1 MGPQPLIPSQVPA
14 LSIQCLPCPQLST
27 HSDKN
32 SNQVRFEAA
41 PPGQTDNRALCRAL
55 QGQRG
60 QTTGSAALPLTP
72 SGPVICPLSPR
83 APVDRCAAHDQGSC
97 HPSTCGLGYMVIVMG
112 FPAEGSNRSW
122 SNKVNMLG
130 RFFQQTAAFWERA
143 AFSRL
148 CKGTAW
154 LAAAC
159 SCVLSFPTPVPPPTS
174 PVLIFLPFLPILTH
188 VPSTRPLFHLS
199 PHLSSHIRS
208 LLASPIPVHRPPTP
222 AFYICLTHLFPH
234 TWSPIH
240 SPMVLSEF
248 FKHLLDNQPERGGWI
263 KIVHSC
269 PQ

>member
-1 MGPQPLIPSQVPA
+1 MYKCALFLMLLPA

-72 SGPVICPLSPR
+72 SGPLICPLSPR

-130 RFFQQTAAFWERA
+130 RFLGKG
-143 AFSRL
+143 RL
-148 CKGTAW
+148 FPFVQRYSVASGSLLLCPVLPHTCASSH
-154 LAAAC
+154 LSSPHFPPIPPHPHTCPLYLSTLPPVPTPVFPYPFPAC
-159 SCVLSFPTPVPPPTS
+159 VPHPCPPSPYTCLLHLSQTPVPPHLAPY
-174 PVLIFLPFLPILTH
+174 PLTH
-188 VPSTRPLFHLS
+188 GTVGVLQAPAGQST
-199 PHLSSHIRS
+199 
-208 LLASPIPVHRPPTP
+208 
-222 AFYICLTHLFPH
+222 
-234 TWSPIH
+234 
-240 SPMVLSEF
+240 
-248 FKHLLDNQPERGGWI
+248 
-263 KIVHSC
+263 
-269 PQ
+269 